1 LVPETHAMTE
11 EQCLLR
17 AQVCEDESRKA
28 EDKKIKSEWSQ
39 LSIEWHFIA
48 SDKAR
53 RRAAKIFSE

>member
-1 LVPETHAMTE
+1 MTE

-17 AQVCEDESRKA
+17 AQVCDDEARKA

-48 SDKAR
+48 SDKGR
-53 RRAAKIFSE
+53 QRVSEVFSE